1 MFYDLCWKI
10 ESTIYKIKEY
20 IIRQYYIHKKSH
32 YECCVCKDLEAP
44 YFDDIH
50 KYSLT
55 CDMGWHKLKGKPK
68 RWICHHC
75 AEHGFSSEKDKNKFP
90 RENTW
95 DEWQQIVVQPN
106 KKRLLALIKEKD
118 PVYYAN
124 NFNNGIPFS
133 NGECLINFELIP
145 KENNND

>member
-1 MFYDLCWKI
+1 MFYDLCWLI

-44 YFDDIH
+44 YFDDKY

-75 AEHGFSSEKDKNKFP
+75 ADHGYSLEKDKNKFP

-106 KKRLLALIKEKD
+106 RERLISLIKEKD
-118 PVYYAN
+118 YVYYN
-124 NFNNGIPFS
+124 KYFKYQIPYG
-133 NGECLINFELIP
+133 NEPTLIDFEITQE
-145 KENNND
+145 EN